1 MCTIFGYKS
10 LKVNKESI
18 HQALLATYTRGPDD
32 ERIQEVGC
40 GYLGFQRLSIMGLS
54 PLGMQ
59 PFVRDGNYVVCNGE
73 IYGFRDIK
81 SELEKSGY
89 TFISQSDCEILLPL
103 YEKYGLDMFKKLD
116 AEYACIIYDAKKND
130 FIAARDP
137 IGIRPLFYGYDQ
149 NHNIVFAS
157 EAKNLVSIVEQIFSI
172 PSRTLLCRWQ
182 IHLLL
187 RHY

>member
-1 MCTIFGYKS
+1 MCTIIGYKS

-73 IYGFRDIK
+73 IYGFREIK

-116 AEYACIIYDAKKND
+116 AEYACIIYDAKKTILLPPETQSESVHY
-130 FIAARDP
+130 FMAMIK
-137 IGIRPLFYGYDQ
+137 IIILSLPL
-149 NHNIVFAS
+149 
-157 EAKNLVSIVEQIFSI
+157 K
-172 PSRTLLCRWQ
+172 PKT
-182 IHLLL
+182 
-187 RHY
+187 

>member
-1 MCTIFGYKS
+1 MCTIIGYKS

-59 PFVRDGNYVVCNGE
+59 PFVRDDNYVVCNGE
-73 IYGFRDIK
+73 IYGFRKIK

-130 FIAARDP
+130 FIAGDNRQECRRGLKPHAAKPPRH
-137 IGIRPLFYGYDQ
+137 PLNGG
-149 NHNIVFAS
+149 
-157 EAKNLVSIVEQIFSI
+157 
-172 PSRTLLCRWQ
+172 SRGSNGKGSSSGG
-182 IHLLL
+182 
-187 RHY
+187 